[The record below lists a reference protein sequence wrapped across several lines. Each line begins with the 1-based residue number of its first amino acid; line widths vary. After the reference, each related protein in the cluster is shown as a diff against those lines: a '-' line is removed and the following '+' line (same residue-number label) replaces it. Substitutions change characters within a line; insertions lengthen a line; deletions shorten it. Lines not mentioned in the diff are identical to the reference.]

1 MLQPTSCNLQAKRGI
16 TLIETLIGVVVL
28 VIISAAIYQSY
39 TAVLDTYQTA
49 KVKAIAADVINEEIE
64 FIRSVPYS
72 QIGLVG
78 GVPSGVVAA
87 TSTVSRET
95 LIFMVNRYIRNE
107 DDPFDGMIGG
117 TPNDLSPADYKL
129 IEIEVHCIAC
139 SDPELFSAT
148 ARIAPSGLET
158 GSSNGALFVR
168 AIDAS
173 GIGVS
178 SATVN
183 IQNSTTN
190 PTINVTDVTDGGGW
204 LRIVDAPPAN
214 ESYEITISKTG
225 FSSDQTYTSSIGNP
239 NPSKPHATVA
249 LQTVTQATFLID
261 NVGQLNFSSTNQ
273 SCGGIGTVD
282 FDLDGSKLIGT
293 SPNVLKYEAS
303 HTTDNVG
310 NRIVSNLEW
319 DNYAVMVTD
328 TNVSLI
334 GMNPLSPINL
344 PPDTTQNVTMIIH
357 TKNPNELLVTVKD
370 SVTGLPV
377 PNALVGVTRVGYDEA
392 KTTGVGF
399 LGQTD
404 WSGGAGQMD
413 FSDPTQYYLQDG
425 NIDITNPAGDLKLV
439 STNGVYAPNGNLESS
454 TFDTGG
460 NSVFNTVSWN
470 PGTQSPETG
479 ADSVAIQIATG
490 NDPAT
495 TTWEYLGPNGTD
507 TSFYTL
513 SNPNIHPIHDGD
525 RYIKY
530 KVYLSTASTT
540 FTPTFSDF
548 QFTFSASCIP
558 SGQVLFDG
566 ISLATYTIDVT
577 KVGYQPFNE
586 DVILLAPWQEH
597 VVSLIPQ

>member
-1 MLQPTSCNLQAKRGI
+1 VLQPTSCNLQAKRGI